1 MLCCDYSPLTTHHS
15 QSISVIGLF
24 KQKTP
29 ANIIF
34 LFVMGIFIK
43 LPIFTNPVPAPQP
56 GENAAILYRE
66 ILEFLKGLGENDD
79 FLFAFATYLVLF
91 TQALQ
96 LNSLI
101 NKNRMMQRVNFLPAT
116 AYLVITSLI
125 PEWNHF
131 SAPLLVNTLVLL
143 IFYSLFKISNQYS
156 IKGTVFNI
164 GIAIGISSFIFF
176 PAIILFVWLIFALL
190 VMRSVKINEWLICLL
205 GVTAPYY
212 FYAAYLFFSD
222 SWSWDHLFQPI
233 TIAMP
238 APGKSL
244 WLAIG
249 TLLLVIPF
257 LIGGYFVQENLRK
270 MLIQVRKNWSLMLI
284 YLLFALFIPF
294 LNNTAQGFE
303 NWILI
308 IVPFAAFHACT
319 YLYPPQRW
327 IPVVVFWLSIAFIFI
342 YQYGGNGW
350 S

>member
-1 MLCCDYSPLTTHHS
+1 
-15 QSISVIGLF
+15 
-24 KQKTP
+24 
-29 ANIIF
+29 
-34 LFVMGIFIK
+34 MGILIK
-43 LPIFTNPVPAPQP
+43 LPIFANPLPPPEAGQ
-56 GENAAILYRE
+56 NAAILYRE
-66 ILEFLKGLGENDD
+66 IVKFLKSLSDNQGL
-79 FLFAFATYLVLF
+79 LFAFATYLVLF

-131 SAPLLVNTLVLL
+131 SAPLLVNSLVLL
-143 IFYSLFKISNQYS
+143 IFSSLFKISNQYS
-156 IKGTVFNI
+156 IKGTIFNI

-176 PAIILFVWLIFALL
+176 PSIILFIWMIFALL
-190 VMRSVKINEWLICLL
+190 VMRSVRFNEWLICLL

-222 SWSWDHLFQPI
+222 GWSWKHVLQPI
-233 TIAMP
+233 TVALP
-238 APGKSL
+238 SPGQSL
-244 WLAIG
+244 WRAIG
-249 TLLLVIPF
+249 SFLLIIPF
-257 LIGGYFVQENLRK
+257 LIGGYYVQENLRK
-270 MLIQVRKNWSLMLI
+270 MLIQVRKNWSLILI

-327 IPVVVFWLSIAFIFI
+327 VPVVVFWLSIAFILI
-342 YQYGGNGW
+342 YQYGGPGW

>member
-1 MLCCDYSPLTTHHS
+1 
-15 QSISVIGLF
+15 VIGLF

-29 ANIIF
+29 ANILF
-34 LFVMGIFIK
+34 LFVMGILIK
-43 LPIFTNPVPAPQP
+43 LPIFTNPAPPPIP

-66 ILEFLKGLGENDD
+66 FVFFLGSLGNNDSVV
-79 FLFAFATYLVLF
+79 FAVATYFFLF

-101 NKNRMMQRVNFLPAT
+101 NKNRMMQRLNFLPAA
-116 AYLVITSLI
+116 AYLVITSLK
-125 PEWNHF
+125 PEWNYF
-131 SAPLLVNTLVLL
+131 SAPMVVNTLVLL
-143 IFYSLFKISNQYS
+143 IFAGLFNISNQYS

-164 GIAIGISSFIFF
+164 GVAVGISSFIFF
-176 PAIILFVWLIFALL
+176 PSVILFLWLIFALM
-190 VMRSVKINEWLICLL
+190 VMRSVKFNEWLICLL

-222 SWSWDHLFQPI
+222 KWSWQLLFQPI
-233 TIAMP
+233 NIAMP
-238 APGKSL
+238 SPGQSL

-249 TLLLVIPF
+249 SILLIIPF

-294 LNNTAQGFE
+294 LNNASKGFE

-327 IPVVVFWLSIAFIFI
+327 IPAVILWLSIAFILV
-342 YQYGGNGW
+342 YQYGGPGW
-350 S
+350 

>member
-1 MLCCDYSPLTTHHS
+1 
-15 QSISVIGLF
+15 VIGLF

-34 LFVMGIFIK
+34 LFVMGILIK
-43 LPIFTNPVPAPQP
+43 LPLFANPVPPP
-56 GENAAILYRE
+56 IVNENDDVLYRE
-66 ILEFLKGLGENDD
+66 AVIFLTSIGNNDGLV
-79 FLFAFATYLVLF
+79 FVVFSYFFLF

-116 AYLVITSLI
+116 AYLVITSLV

-131 SAPLLVNTLVLL
+131 SAPMMVNSLVLL
-143 IFYSLFKISNQYS
+143 IFSGLFNISNQYS
-156 IKGTVFNI
+156 IKATVFNI
-164 GIAIGISSFIFF
+164 GVAVGISSFVFF
-176 PAIILFVWLIFALL
+176 PSIILFFWLIFALM
-190 VMRSVKINEWLICLL
+190 VMRSIRLNEWLICLL
-205 GVTAPYY
+205 GVTMPYY

-222 SWSWDHLFQPI
+222 NWSWQHLLHPVN
-233 TIAMP
+233 IALP
-238 APGKSL
+238 SPGQTL

-249 TLLLVIPF
+249 SILLIVPF
-257 LIGGYFVQENLRK
+257 LIGGYYVQENLRK

-294 LNNTAQGFE
+294 LNNNAEGFE

-327 IPVVVFWLSIAFIFI
+327 IPAVIFWLSIIFIFI
-342 YQYGGNGW
+342 YQYGGPGW
-350 S
+350 GLR

>member
-1 MLCCDYSPLTTHHS
+1 
-15 QSISVIGLF
+15 
-24 KQKTP
+24 
-29 ANIIF
+29 
-34 LFVMGIFIK
+34 MGILIK
-43 LPIFTNPVPAPQP
+43 LPIFTDPTVPPASDP
-56 GENAAILYRE
+56 NHAVIYKE
-66 ILEFLKGLGENDD
+66 IIFFLKSISNNEA
-79 FLFAFATYLVLF
+79 FVFALITYLILF

-116 AYLVITSLI
+116 AYLVITSLR

-131 SAPLLVNTLVLL
+131 SAPLLVNSIVLL
-143 IFYSLFKISNQYS
+143 IFSGLFDISNQYS

-164 GIAIGISSFIFF
+164 GLAVGISSFVFL
-176 PAIILFVWLIFALL
+176 PSIILFFWLIFALM
-190 VMRSVKINEWLICLL
+190 VMRSIRINEWLICFL
-205 GVTAPYY
+205 GVTSPYY

-222 SWSWDHLFQPI
+222 NWSWQRLFQPV

-238 APGKSL
+238 APGQSL

-249 TLLLVIPF
+249 SLLLIIPF
-257 LIGGYFVQENLRK
+257 LIGGYYVQENLRK

-294 LNNTAQGFE
+294 LNNSAEGFE
-303 NWILI
+303 NWVLI

-327 IPVVVFWLSIAFIFI
+327 IPVATFWLSIIFI
-342 YQYGGNGW
+342 LVYQYGGPGW
-350 S
+350 

>member
-1 MLCCDYSPLTTHHS
+1 M
-15 QSISVIGLF
+15 IGLF

-29 ANIIF
+29 ANILF

-43 LPIFTNPVPAPQP
+43 LPIFTNPVVPATP
-56 GENAAILYRE
+56 GDNAGILYRE
-66 ILEFLKGLGENDD
+66 AILFLKSAANNDGL
-79 FLFAFATYLVLF
+79 LFGMITYFFLF

-101 NKNRMMQRVNFLPAT
+101 NKNRMMQRLNFLPAA
-116 AYLVITSLI
+116 AYLIITSLM

-143 IFYSLFKISNQYS
+143 IFSGLFKISNQYS
-156 IKGTVFNI
+156 IKGTVYNI
-164 GIAIGISSFIFF
+164 GVAVGISSFIFF
-176 PAIILFVWLIFALL
+176 PSIILFFWLIFALM
-190 VMRSVKINEWLICLL
+190 VMRSVRLNEWLICLL
-205 GVTAPYY
+205 GVTTPYY
-212 FYAAYLFFSD
+212 FYAAYLFFSEK
-222 SWSWDHLFQPI
+222 WSWHRLLQPI
-233 TIAMP
+233 DIALP
-238 APGKSL
+238 APGQSL

-249 TLLLVIPF
+249 SILLIIPF

-284 YLLFALFIPF
+284 YLLFALLIPF
-294 LNNTAQGFE
+294 LNNTAAGFE

-327 IPVVVFWLSIAFIFI
+327 IPLVIFWLSISFILV
-342 YQYGGNGW
+342 YQYAGPGW
-350 S
+350 

>member
-1 MLCCDYSPLTTHHS
+1 
-15 QSISVIGLF
+15 
-24 KQKTP
+24 
-29 ANIIF
+29 
-34 LFVMGIFIK
+34 MGILIK
-43 LPIFTNPVPAPQP
+43 LPVFTNPVPAPRP

-66 ILEFLKGLGENDD
+66 IVDFLKRIGNNDD
-79 FLFAFATYLVLF
+79 TFFGIVTYLVLF

-101 NKNRMMQRVNFLPAT
+101 NKNRMMQRVNFLPAA

-131 SAPLLVNTLVLL
+131 SAPMLVNTLVLVM
-143 IFYSLFKISNQYS
+143 FYSLFKISNQYS
-156 IKGTVFNI
+156 IKGTIFNI
-164 GIAIGISSFIFF
+164 GIAIGIGSFIFL
-176 PAIILFVWLIFALL
+176 PAVILFVWLIFALL
-190 VMRSVKINEWLICLL
+190 VMRSVRFNEWLICLL

-212 FYAAYLFFSD
+212 FYAAYLVFSD
-222 SWSWDHLFQPI
+222 NWSWHHLLQPI
-233 TIAMP
+233 TVAMP

-249 TLLLVIPF
+249 SILLIIPF

-284 YLLFALFIPF
+284 YLLFALLIPF
-294 LNNTAQGFE
+294 LNNTAEGFE

-327 IPVVVFWLSIAFIFI
+327 IPVTVFWLSIAFILV
-342 YQYGGNGW
+342 YQYAGKSWN
-350 S
+350 

>member
-1 MLCCDYSPLTTHHS
+1 
-15 QSISVIGLF
+15 
-24 KQKTP
+24 
-29 ANIIF
+29 
-34 LFVMGIFIK
+34 MGILIK
-43 LPIFTNPVPAPQP
+43 LPMFTNPVLPPQT
-56 GENAAILYRE
+56 GQNSGILYRE
-66 ILEFLKGLGENDD
+66 IIMFLKSLSENQS
-79 FLFAFATYLVLF
+79 FLFATIAYIVLF

-96 LNSLI
+96 LNSII

-131 SAPLLVNTLVLL
+131 SAPLLANTLVLV
-143 IFYSLFKISNQYS
+143 IFSSLFKMANQYS
-156 IKGTVFNI
+156 IKGSIFNI
-164 GIAIGISSFIFF
+164 GVAIGISSFIFF
-176 PAIILFVWLIFALL
+176 PSVILFVWLIFALL
-190 VMRSVKINEWLICLL
+190 VMRSVRFNEWLICLL

-222 SWSWDHLFQPI
+222 NWSWNHLFEPI
-233 TIAMP
+233 SIAMP
-238 APGKSL
+238 TPGRSL

-249 TLLLVIPF
+249 GILLIIPF

-294 LNNTAQGFE
+294 LNNTAEGFE

-327 IPVVVFWLSIAFIFI
+327 IPVVVFWLSIAFILV
-342 YQYGGNGW
+342 YQYGSSGW

>member
-1 MLCCDYSPLTTHHS
+1 
-15 QSISVIGLF
+15 VIGLF

-29 ANIIF
+29 VNIIF
-34 LFVMGIFIK
+34 LFVMGILIK
-43 LPIFTNPVPAPQP
+43 LPMFTNPMPAPQI
-56 GENAAILYRE
+56 GEHSAILYAE
-66 ILEFLKGLGENDD
+66 IIKFLRSSTDNPD
-79 FLFAFATYLVLF
+79 FLFGVLAFVVLF

-131 SAPLLVNTLVLL
+131 SAPLLVNSLVLL
-143 IFYSLFKISNQYS
+143 IFSSLFKISNQYS
-156 IKGTVFNI
+156 IKGTIFNI
-164 GIAIGISSFIFF
+164 GIAIGIGSFIFF
-176 PAIILFVWLIFALL
+176 PSVIFFVWLIFALL
-190 VMRSVKINEWLICLL
+190 VMRSVRINEWLICLL

-222 SWSWDHLFQPI
+222 NWSWQHLFQPI
-233 TIAMP
+233 TVAMP
-238 APGKSL
+238 TPGQSL
-244 WLAIG
+244 WRAISSI
-249 TLLLVIPF
+249 LLIIPF

-294 LNNTAQGFE
+294 LNNTAIGFE

-327 IPVVVFWLSIAFIFI
+327 IPVVVFWLSIAFILI
-342 YQYGGNGW
+342 YQYGGPGW
-350 S
+350 K

>member
-1 MLCCDYSPLTTHHS
+1 
-15 QSISVIGLF
+15 
-24 KQKTP
+24 
-29 ANIIF
+29 
-34 LFVMGIFIK
+34 MGILIK
-43 LPIFTNPVPAPQP
+43 LPIFTNPTASPVVAD
-56 GENAAILYRE
+56 NAGILYRE
-66 ILEFLKGLGENDD
+66 TVLFLRSASKNDGL
-79 FLFAFATYLVLF
+79 FFAVITYFFLF

-101 NKNRMMQRVNFLPAT
+101 NKNRMMQRLNFLPAT
-116 AYLVITSLI
+116 AYLVITSLM

-143 IFYSLFKISNQYS
+143 IFSGLFQISNQFS
-156 IKGTVFNI
+156 IKSTVYNI
-164 GIAIGISSFIFF
+164 GVAVGISSFIFF
-176 PAIILFVWLIFALL
+176 PSIILFFWLIFALM
-190 VMRSVKINEWLICLL
+190 VMRSVRLNEWLICLL
-205 GVTAPYY
+205 GVTTPYY

-222 SWSWDHLFQPI
+222 NWSWQHFLQPI
-233 TIAMP
+233 DIALP
-238 APGKSL
+238 APGQSL

-249 TLLLVIPF
+249 SILLIIPF

-294 LNNTAQGFE
+294 LNNTAEGFE

-327 IPVVVFWLSIAFIFI
+327 IPVVIFWVSIIFI
-342 YQYGGNGW
+342 LVYQYAGPGW
-350 S
+350 